1 MHSPAGR
8 TPAGGG
14 GRKNCVAAG
23 GACSASDAT
32 LLPRLAA
39 TACGLLQTSQEDC
52 AMQSKPPSSSEVVSA
67 VASAVDDQLL
77 STVGVAPADAT
88 PAELMQAVS
97 QLARRQLSQRWVA
110 TQAEQHAAKARRV
123 YYFSMEFLMGRT
135 LSNALAALDLR
146 SDVAAAMSAH
156 AQRLEDVAECE
167 PDAALGNGGLGR
179 LAACF
184 LDSMA
189 TLGLPSFGYGIRY
202 EYGMFAQEIQNGAQ
216 VEYPD
221 PWLADGTAWEWPRAA
236 ITYPVRFGGWVEHT
250 GPQGQQRA
258 VWRAAAEVAAK
269 ACDMV
274 IPGHGTQRV
283 STLRLW
289 KALAPAHIDLNAFN
303 TGDYARA
310 ASVKN
315 EYENISWVLYPNDS
329 TPAGR
334 ELRLRQEYFFVAASM
349 QDLLARHLS
358 ENPSLENLAEKVAIH
373 LNDTHPAIGVA
384 ELMRL
389 LCDEHEMPW
398 ASAWSLCGRVF
409 SYTNHTLMP
418 EALETWPVGLMQ
430 HVLPRHLEIILRIN
444 QELLDLAA
452 THRPGDTAFLASLSL
467 IDERGERRVRMAN
480 LSVVGSHKVNGVS
493 ALHSELLVQTIF
505 KDFASLWPE
514 RFTNMTNGVTPRR
527 WLAQANPGLAALLDR
542 RIGSGWRLD
551 LAQLEALRAHMGDAA
566 FRDEFMAAKRTN
578 KERLT
583 AFIERGTGVAVNP
596 ASLFDV
602 QVKRIHEYKRQLLNV
617 LHVVTRYQAILANPQ
632 ADWVPRTVIFAGK
645 AASSY
650 ATAKSIIRLIHDVG
664 AVVNNDPRVG
674 DRLKVVFIPNYGV
687 SVAEVVMPGADLS
700 EQISTAGTEASGT
713 GNMKLALNGAL
724 TIGTDDG
731 ANIEIRQNVGD
742 ENIFIFG
749 LKTPEVL
756 ALRQS
761 GYQPMRSYE
770 NTPPLKAVLDAIAA
784 GVFSPDEPGR
794 YRGLVDSLLWGGDHY
809 LLLADYTSYVAT
821 QLRVD
826 ALYRQ
831 PAQWAQRAIANVAG
845 MGAFSSDRTI
855 GAYAREIWGI
865 EPERR

>member
-1 MHSPAGR
+1 MKDVPV
-8 TPAGGG
+8 TPTPQRALRG
-14 GRKNCVAAG
+14 V
-23 GACSASDAT
+23 
-32 LLPRLAA
+32 
-39 TACGLLQTSQEDC
+39 ACGIDEELLDTI
-52 AMQSKPPSSSEVVSA
+52 
-67 VASAVDDQLL
+67 
-77 STVGVAPADAT
+77 GVAPTDAT
-88 PAELMQAVS
+88 PIDLMQAVS
-97 QLARRQLSQRWVA
+97 QVARQQLSQRWVR
-110 TQAEQHAAKARRV
+110 TQAEQSGAKARRV
-123 YYFSMEFLMGRT
+123 YYLSMEFLMGRT
-135 LSNALAALDLR
+135 LGNALAALDLHGE
-146 SDVAAAMSAH
+146 AAAALSAR
-156 AQRLEDVAECE
+156 AQRLEDVADHE

-202 EYGMFAQEIQNGAQ
+202 EYGMFAQEIKNGAQ
-216 VEYPD
+216 IEHPD
-221 PWLADGTAWEWPRAA
+221 PWLEDGTAWEFPRAA
-236 ITYPVRFGGWVEHT
+236 ISHPVRFGGWVEHDK
-250 GPQGQQRA
+250 GEPAGSGAGARA
-258 VWRAAAEVAAK
+258 VWRPSAEVTAK
-269 ACDMV
+269 AYDMV
-274 IPGHGTQRV
+274 VPGHGTDKV

-289 KALAPAHIDLNAFN
+289 KAVAPAHIDLNAFN

-310 ASVKN
+310 ASAKN

-334 ELRLRQEYFFVAASM
+334 ELRLRQEYFFVAASL
-349 QDLLARHLS
+349 QDLIARHLG
-358 ENPSLENLAEKVAIH
+358 EHGTLANLAEKVAIH

-389 LCDEHEMPW
+389 LCDEHAMPW
-398 ASAWSLCGRVF
+398 AQAWALCGRVF

-418 EALETWPVGLMQ
+418 EALETWPVALMQ
-430 HVLPRHLEIILRIN
+430 HVLPRHMEIIFRIN
-444 QELLDLAA
+444 QELMDLAA
-452 THRPGDTAFLASLSL
+452 AHRPGDFDFMANLSL

-480 LSVVGSHKVNGVS
+480 LSIVGSHTVNGVS

-542 RIGSGWRLD
+542 TLGRGWRLD
-551 LAQLEALRAHMGDAA
+551 LDQLKQLRQHSAQ
-566 FRDEFMAAKRTN
+566 FRDEFIAVKRAN
-578 KERLT
+578 KVRL
-583 AFIERGTGVAVNP
+583 ASMIERKTSVVVNP

-617 LHVVTRYQAILANPQ
+617 LHAVTRYQAILADPQGVNGNP
-632 ADWVPRTVIFAGK
+632 WVPRTVIFAGK

-650 ATAKSIIRLIHDVG
+650 ATAKTIIRLIHDVG
-664 AVVNNDPRVG
+664 SVVNNDPRIG
-674 DRLKVVFIPNYGV
+674 DLLKVVFVPNYGV
-687 SVAEVVMPGADLS
+687 SVAETVMPGADLS

-731 ANIEIRQNVGD
+731 ANIEIRQAVGD
-742 ENIFIFG
+742 DNIFIFG
-749 LKTPEVL
+749 LRTPEVQ

-761 GYQPMRSYE
+761 GYQPMRLYE
-770 NTPPLKAVLDAIAA
+770 STPALKAVLDAVAT

-794 YRGLVDSLLWGGDHY
+794 YRALVDSLLRGGDHY
-809 LLLADYTSYVAT
+809 LLLADYEAYVAT

-831 PAQWAQRAIANVAG
+831 PAQWAERAIANVAG
-845 MGAFSSDRTI
+845 MGPFSADRTI
-855 GAYAREIWGI
+855 REYARQIWHI
-865 EPERR
+865 EPEAR